1 MTNMI
6 ELAQHYLAEKGYHFS
21 RRGETESLHLSFS
34 AENGTYAVFVDTDDA
49 QAVVGIYVY
58 APTKVPEP
66 KRQAVMAYLT
76 RLNYGLRFGSFQFDL
91 DEGGVRYVQN
101 MDIEGATLTK
111 PMVLNMLHFALDVM
125 DRYYPGLMRIIY
137 ADADPTE
144 TLKVLQSPK
153 AGCQQ
158 AAEADA
164 MV

>member
-1 MTNMI
+1 MANMI
-6 ELAQHYLAEKGYHFS
+6 ELAQHYLAEKDYHFS
-21 RRGETESLHLSFS
+21 RRGESESLHLSFS

-49 QAVVGIYVY
+49 QAVVGVYVY
-58 APTKVPEP
+58 APTKVPEHQ
-66 KRQAVMAYLT
+66 RQAVMAYLT

-111 PMVLNMLHFALDVM
+111 PMLLNMLHCALDVM

-144 TLKVLQSPK
+144 TLAALQSREP
-153 AGCQQ
+153 AGQ

-164 MV
+164 TV